1 MCVQHTSPGTG
12 PCPRSSN
19 GQSCRHLHASPFRI
33 RPRNNTRDEMGG
45 MERPSCLK
53 HSISDTHET
62 TKSPDECVPVLS
74 LTCVGGAKRNTYFI
88 YLADTPYPGAFH
100 HMWARNSH
108 GDAYPTR
115 TFTLAVVSDR
125 EIFAGKI
132 HKGRRCDRTSP
143 SPPPPRLHREHVRV
157 SRPGNFPAPPP
168 STEAQTEPELLSSSM
183 SHSTR
188 GERGDGGPDH
198 ASLVP

>member
-53 HSISDTHET
+53 YSISDTHET

-74 LTCVGGAKRNTYFI
+74 LTCVGGQKEIPTLFTLPTHHI
-88 YLADTPYPGAFH
+88 PGHFTICGHGTP
-100 HMWARNSH
+100 H

-115 TFTLAVVSDR
+115 TFTPAVVSDR

-157 SRPGNFPAPPP
+157 SRPGNSPAPPP